1 MGGITEDNPGLAV
14 RATIS
19 ILMTEEE
26 SKRERERNRGRERE
40 GGRNSERVKESCR
53 AINVVTE

>member
-1 MGGITEDNPGLAV
+1 MGGITEDNAGLAV

-26 SKRERERNRGRERE
+26 DEREVDRERR
-40 GGRNSERVKESCR
+40 GGRNSERVKESYK

>member
-1 MGGITEDNPGLAV
+1 MGGREVGGITEDNPGLAV

-26 SKRERERNRGRERE
+26 DEREVDRERRRQKQWKSERE
-40 GGRNSERVKESCR
+40 L
-53 AINVVTE
+53 